1 MGLVV
6 SFFGNITNPLAVLNC
21 LMIGFIGTILGG
33 VSALSSLF
41 GKKKKSGGIPD
52 WLGKIL
58 GEVGGGLFEG
68 LAGGAASKQERE
80 QKFKTYERLRE
91 SRRPD
96 KPYSRGVD
104 PVVQR
109 AIENIFTSRGL
120 ANPYATTATGGT
132 GQISQGGGR
141 FGGARQGRRDRKEAR
156 GERL

>member
-6 SFFGNITNPLAVLNC
+6 SFFGNITNPLAVLSC
-21 LMIGFIGTILGG
+21 FVVGFIGSAISIAGALGG
-33 VSALSSLF
+33 LF

-52 WLGKIL
+52 WLSKIL

-68 LAGGAASKQERE
+68 LAGGAASKQERKRKWE
-80 QKFKTYERLRE
+80 TYEKLRE

-120 ANPYATTATGGT
+120 ANPYATTASGSRVPSGSRL
-132 GQISQGGGR
+132 GVQ
-141 FGGARQGRRDRKEAR
+141 RQDRRVRRRVR

>member
-6 SFFGNITNPLAVLNC
+6 TFFSNTSNPLAVLNC
-21 LMIGFIGTILGG
+21 FVVGFIGTAISIAGALGG
-33 VSALSSLF
+33 LF
-41 GKKKKSGGIPD
+41 GKKKKKSGGIPD

-68 LAGGAASKQERE
+68 LAGGAASKQERKRKWE
-80 QKFKTYERLRE
+80 TYEKLRE
-91 SRRPD
+91 SRKPD

-109 AIENIFTSRGL
+109 AIENMFTSRGL
-120 ANPYATTATGGT
+120 TNPYATTASGSRVPSGSRL
-132 GQISQGGGR
+132 GEQ
-141 FGGARQGRRDRKEAR
+141 RRDRRVRRRTR